1 MFLIIKYNDLKY
13 FNDIIC
19 RLFLRS
25 QTVSDDEWKDYA
37 KGLIKAEIARKN
49 ISLIDL
55 AKKLESMG
63 ISETPQNISNKIN
76 RGTFGAIFMLQI
88 LKAIDCKDIRLI

>member
-1 MFLIIKYNDLKY
+1 M
-13 FNDIIC
+13 
-19 RLFLRS
+19 
-25 QTVSDDEWKDYA
+25 SDDEWKDYA

-55 AKKLESMG
+55 SKKLEAMG

-88 LKAIDCKDIRLI
+88 LKAVGCKERRL

>member
-1 MFLIIKYNDLKY
+1 MRGYK
-13 FNDIIC
+13 
-19 RLFLRS
+19 
-25 QTVSDDEWKDYA
+25 VSDEEWKEYA

-55 AKKLESMG
+55 SKKLEAMG

-88 LKAIDCKDIRLI
+88 LKAVGCKEIRL

>member
-1 MFLIIKYNDLKY
+1 M
-13 FNDIIC
+13 
-19 RLFLRS
+19 
-25 QTVSDDEWKDYA
+25 SDDEWKEYA

-55 AKKLESMG
+55 SKKLEVMG